1 METKFLKKQEKLL
14 KKQKEGL
21 EKELLLVAQKKKTG
35 EKYQPKFL
43 EFGQREDE
51 SAQEVATY
59 EEYLVLE
66 KNLSKMLDDINHAL
80 NKIKKGKY
88 GLCESCK
95 KPIEKDRLE
104 AIPTASLCL
113 SCAKK
118 PKRGFRWA
126 FWRR

>member
-1 METKFLKKQEKLL
+1 MDAKFLKEQEKLL
-14 KKQKEGL
+14 KKHKKSL
-21 EKELLLVAQKKKTG
+21 EKELLQVAEKKKTG
-35 EKYQPKFL
+35 EKYEPKFL

-66 KNLSKMLDDINHAL
+66 KNLSKMLDDVNRAL
-80 NKIKKGKY
+80 KKIEKGKY
-88 GLCESCK
+88 GLCEGCK
-95 KPIEKDRLE
+95 KPIEKNRVK

-113 SCAKK
+113 SCANK